1 MIKIY
6 CITSVGIFSIV
17 YVEIKEPPAVLLRYV
32 GHRVRILIDWRILKI
47 AVLNLERLNIL
58 ESLNILVE
66 YKGWFISNRHFKLKQ
81 NITDPLFGNS
91 SLAFIKARELFFNI
105 GGECG
110 AFYSLG
116 LNQGRICYGI
126 GTLCK

>member
-66 YKGWFISNRHFKLKQ
+66 YKG
-81 NITDPLFGNS
+81 
-91 SLAFIKARELFFNI
+91 
-105 GGECG
+105 
-110 AFYSLG
+110 
-116 LNQGRICYGI
+116 
-126 GTLCK
+126 